1 LLIHR
6 NLFISIVNT
15 ASVSKIIRV
24 ARKTFDPRQFRTN
37 LLIAGAER
45 WEKRDCI
52 GRTIEIGCGQL
63 SIDEPIE

>member
-1 LLIHR
+1 MIHQ

-15 ASVSKIIRV
+15 ASVSTIIRV

-45 WEKRDCI
+45 DCI
-52 GRTIEIGCGQL
+52 GRTIEIGGWQL
-63 SIDEPIE
+63 RIDEPIE